1 MISQF
6 GILGLN
12 VTREIAAM
20 LPALR
25 KSEGVVVAARSAGT
39 PGWRDSF
46 IPGDV
51 ICAINREPVKNLAD
65 LRALTKQL
73 RTGDAVVVQ
82 IQRGGQMQFLAFEL
96 D

>member
-1 MISQF
+1 
-6 GILGLN
+6 
-12 VTREIAAM
+12 M

-25 KSEGVVVAARSAGT
+25 TDKGVVVAARSAGT

-51 ICAINREPVKNLAD
+51 ICQINSQPVNNLDD
-65 LRALTKQL
+65 LKAAVNKYRP
-73 RTGDAVVVQ
+73 GDAVVVQ
-82 IQRGGQMQFLAFEL
+82 VQRGGQMHFIAFEL